1 MKNYELRIGEPGT
14 CSKGAPLGE
23 LGIGN
28 LCRRSL
34 SNARVRFLSSP
45 EKVPP
50 CNDQEYLGT
59 YRRTDARRI
68 LATEKHRSTPKIFI
82 LELVYW
88 ELGTGLACHSERS
101 VAK

>member
-1 MKNYELRIGEPGT
+1 MKNYELRIGEPGI

-59 YRRTDARRI
+59 YRRTDAED
-68 LATEKHRSTPKIFI
+68 TWPPKTPKYIESFLI
-82 LELVYW
+82 WNL
-88 ELGTGLACHSERS
+88 ELGTYAVSR
-101 VAK
+101 